1 MEPLEPFRPFGAG
14 NLLLSN
20 HQKLAEAN
28 RRRVLGLIGR
38 KNRLSQK
45 DLARRTTL
53 QPSTVSNIVRSLKTA
68 GMVKDG
74 EAIAV
79 GRVGPR
85 ETILEIVPEYGWSAG
100 LSLDVH
106 HRLIVLDATGHP
118 VHRADYPAGS
128 TVPDVLRT
136 LPARLADI
144 CQQHRLNWE
153 RFAGLG
159 VSVAGVVDA
168 AQGMVLL
175 SRVLHE
181 ELFPLQAE
189 IEGTLHQPVRVE
201 RDVVCGAYAERA
213 SGAARE
219 IDSFLYLTIN
229 RHGQDQRGFGLAA
242 VAEENILRGT
252 NSAAGEIDYLMERLL
267 SLAPTPANPQD
278 DEQFYRNYGEALAV
292 IVNLLDIDF
301 LIIGANDAEL
311 TDAHLRSLESTM
323 SAKLVSVPGRQ
334 IRLRRST
341 MQADGPLIGAGLL
354 ALHHKMA
361 RDLASTNSPPPL
373 APTRRRQR
381 VSATA

>member
-1 MEPLEPFRPFGAG
+1 MEILEPFRPFGAG

-38 KNRLSQK
+38 KNCLSQK

-85 ETILEIVPEYGWSAG
+85 ETILEINPEYGWSAG

-106 HRLIVLDATGHP
+106 HRLIVLDATGLP
-118 VHRADYPAGS
+118 IYQADYPAGS

-144 CQQHRLNWE
+144 RRKHRLSPE
-153 RFAGLG
+153 RFAGVG
-159 VSVAGVVDA
+159 VSVAGVVNA
-168 AQGMVLL
+168 ARGMVLL

-181 ELFPLQAE
+181 ELLPLQAE
-189 IEGTLHQPVRVE
+189 IEAALHQPVRVE

-213 SGAARE
+213 AGVARE

-252 NSAAGEIDYLMERLL
+252 HSAAGEIDYLMERLL
-267 SLAPTPANPQD
+267 SLSPTAADPQD
-278 DEQFYRNYGEALAV
+278 VEQFYRNYGEALAV

-301 LIIGANDAEL
+301 LIVSANDEVL
-311 TDAHLRSLESTM
+311 TDARLRSLEATM
-323 SAKLVSVPGRQ
+323 SAKLVSVPGRKVC
-334 IRLRRST
+334 LHRSGL
-341 MQADGPLIGAGLL
+341 QVDGPLIGAGLL

-361 RDLASTNSPPPL
+361 RDLASTNLPPTL
-373 APTRRRQR
+373 APARGRRGVR
-381 VSATA
+381 ATA